1 MAAPAD
7 DSSSEEETPEE
18 ESEEDTETLE
28 RPLRRRTRAHSDAPP
43 AAQLKPLRWRRIR
56 GDPLA
61 AQEEEPVQ
69 RRARHDF
76 PPTEGVEPARRRKI
90 QTDVPPAQQ
99 EEEGAESSAQGRS
112 TDQQH
117 PPSEL
122 QGGYWLVRIVLLR
135 AIALIYCVAFW
146 VAFFQNTQL
155 FGEKGLLPCKL
166 HLENIKRYFG
176 GKINMDSI
184 SYAPT
189 ILWFLPWSC
198 MDCSLNGIAFFGFVI
213 AAFILITGMANMV
226 FMTLLWIFYLSLINV
241 GQIWYTFGSDT
252 LLLET
257 GFLGIFLCPLWT
269 LSPLPEHTQPSRIVI
284 WGFLWL
290 IFRLMFGAGL
300 NKLAGDPCWR
310 DLTCM
315 DYHYETQMLPTPV
328 SYYLHQMPSSF
339 HTAQVLISLAFELAV
354 PFFLVMGRRMR
365 IFHGVLQIGFQVAQS
380 LSGNLGFMNW
390 LTIVPSIA
398 CFDDASIGL
407 LFPSSDGATKDQVHQ
422 LESRK
427 AVEPTPRKTT
437 GFNLRACVNI
447 GLGVL
452 IAYLSIP
459 LLQNRLMSPQASKS
473 IFSPLRIVN
482 TYSTFSRITK
492 VRTEIVLQG
501 TSWRNHDDPGAVW
514 EEYEFRCKP
523 GDLKRSPCV
532 LSPFHYRLDW
542 LMWYAAL
549 QTYEQNEWVIHLA
562 GKLLAAGN
570 RTSPLLQTN
579 PFLGKNPPRWIRGEQ
594 FIYKFSQIGGKHAKD
609 GRWWNRKRIGPYFPP
624 VSISGLKTFFK
635 DRSWPH
641 PPEP

>member
-1 MAAPAD
+1 
-7 DSSSEEETPEE
+7 
-18 ESEEDTETLE
+18 
-28 RPLRRRTRAHSDAPP
+28 
-43 AAQLKPLRWRRIR
+43 
-56 GDPLA
+56 
-61 AQEEEPVQ
+61 
-69 RRARHDF
+69 
-76 PPTEGVEPARRRKI
+76 
-90 QTDVPPAQQ
+90 
-99 EEEGAESSAQGRS
+99 
-112 TDQQH
+112 
-117 PPSEL
+117 
-122 QGGYWLVRIVLLR
+122 
-135 AIALIYCVAFW
+135 
-146 VAFFQNTQL
+146 
-155 FGEKGLLPCKL
+155 
-166 HLENIKRYFG
+166 
-176 GKINMDSI
+176 
-184 SYAPT
+184 
-189 ILWFLPWSC
+189 
-198 MDCSLNGIAFFGFVI
+198 
-213 AAFILITGMANMV
+213 
-226 FMTLLWIFYLSLINV
+226 
-241 GQIWYTFGSDT
+241 
-252 LLLET
+252 
-257 GFLGIFLCPLWT
+257 
-269 LSPLPEHTQPSRIVI
+269 
-284 WGFLWL
+284 
-290 IFRLMFGAGL
+290 MFGAGL

-437 GFNLRACVNI
+437 APVAQVAGPSQQRGRGRSRLQQEADEVTRDMNWFLSRETSARQDKPLPRGREESEAAGSRFLVSPAVAPVSSRSPAYWTRSSRWDLQGLVQQLSLQAASMVPAWALQTSERRQVRESPQTGEVYEETIRHQAIGAAAFPPQAYMTPGFNLRACVNI